1 MSPKNKKSKK
11 PAWLIKAYNNYD
23 FLNSPPAR
31 TIRVLTEMIEPATR
45 LRKHKIHHTVVF
57 MGSARTL
64 PRATAQKNLKS
75 IQQKIASQRSIRRG
89 LRTQLEDAQK
99 QVIMSAYYEDAVRL
113 SENLTQ
119 WFNETQNAEKKF
131 VICSGGGPGIM
142 EAASRGARKANG
154 QSVGLNISLPEEQYA
169 NPYQT
174 KEISF
179 DFHYFFIRKFWFF
192 YLAKA
197 LVIFPGGFGT
207 LDELFELLT
216 LIQTEKT
223 KKYMPVVLYGQ
234 KYWDELINF
243 DTLVKWGTISKPDLK
258 LFHVCDDV
266 EGAFHYLKN
275 ELSKHYLKK
284 SNKKRK

>member
-1 MSPKNKKSKK
+1 
-11 PAWLIKAYNNYD
+11 
-23 FLNSPPAR
+23 
-31 TIRVLTEMIEPATR
+31 
-45 LRKHKIHHTVVF
+45 
-57 MGSARTL
+57 
-64 PRATAQKNLKS
+64 
-75 IQQKIASQRSIRRG
+75 
-89 LRTQLEDAQK
+89 
-99 QVIMSAYYEDAVRL
+99 MSAYYEDAVRL
-113 SENLTQ
+113 SEKLTH
-119 WFNETQNAEKKF
+119 WFNEPQNVEKKF

-142 EAASRGARKANG
+142 EAANRGARKAKG
-154 QSVGLNISLPEEQYA
+154 LSIGLNINLPAEHYA

-223 KKYMPVVLYGQ
+223 KKYMPIVLYGRT
-234 KYWDELINF
+234 YWDELINF
-243 DTLVKWGTISKPDLK
+243 DTLVKWGTISRQDLK
-258 LFHVCDDV
+258 LFHIIDDV
-266 EGAFHYLKN
+266 DSAFLFLKK
-275 ELSKHYLKK
+275 ELIKHYLKK